1 MFLNTFRCQMQMKV
15 FEAAKCEVATTH
27 MSTFELFQDLD
38 FIQHQTLFSISI
50 SCSQWVEGRGRML
63 QKRAN
68 YVFSQFG
75 NSLKREAKLGLYGI
89 WSNRINTVNFWNL
102 LCNKHG
108 HFSDRKY
115 TLVGKF
121 SKRNLDSFGM
131 LKKVQTLVF
140 DDPAHSTKHWLNS
153 ASSCTWAVMLLTLFL
168 LLDESKYQPLGV
180 ILSNKAP
187 MMEGVRHF
195 LYFWREYKKKTGRR
209 WKYGLEYKKVR
220 SGLLALTSP
229 PASISLR
236 LYYRACL
243 PYIKHVIRCFKI
255 LYTCAG
261 ILWPILYSFS
271 KVKAWMWIQNVG
283 NKLKIIPTNLRVFS
297 VF

>member
-1 MFLNTFRCQMQMKV
+1 MVTFQM
-15 FEAAKCEVATTH
+15 VA
-27 MSTFELFQDLD
+27 
-38 FIQHQTLFSISI
+38 
-50 SCSQWVEGRGRML
+50 
-63 QKRAN
+63 
-68 YVFSQFG
+68 
-75 NSLKREAKLGLYGI
+75 
-89 WSNRINTVNFWNL
+89 
-102 LCNKHG
+102 
-108 HFSDRKY
+108 
-115 TLVGKF
+115 KF
-121 SKRNLDSFGM
+121 SKRNLNNFGM
-131 LKKVQTLVF
+131 PKKVQTLVF

-153 ASSCTWAVMLLTLFL
+153 LQSCTWAVMLLTLFL

-180 ILSNKAP
+180 NLSNKAP
-187 MMEGVRHF
+187 MMEGVWHF

-255 LYTCAG
+255 LYTFAG

-283 NKLKIIPTNLRVFS
+283 NKLKIIPQPICLFFQYFRLNLYILLMNVWTAIVCDDGRQEEGKKGIRS
-297 VF
+297 LEKRIPKMEIASAHLCNRSGCPDWRLNLQDKSRPER